1 MNDQEFSRLI
11 EKYQKGLL
19 TGEEKMRLDKWF
31 DAQETS
37 NIIWSENDEVRLKSE
52 ILRKL
57 KTDHRSITP
66 QRTTPLNVAWRIAAS
81 IVLLASLTYLV
92 TQYAGDAGGQSEE
105 IVTLQG
111 SSSGEISKV
120 VLADGT
126 LVWLKGNSTLT
137 YPSHFVGNTRK
148 VSLQGEALFE
158 VAKDANHPFTIQCGD
173 LTTTVLGTSFNIKTV
188 ERNIEVVVLTGKVS
202 LTSTTD
208 KNGIV
213 VLPNDK
219 AIYDGQHRQL
229 AIVKSAATEKVAVVT
244 GTAYSMYFEDTQIK
258 EVIRKIEG
266 KFDVKVSTSNP
277 KMGNCLITADFTDQS
292 LERTMRIISEV
303 LGFEY
308 EINNNSV
315 VLRGTGCD

>member
-37 NIIWSENDEVRLKSE
+37 NISWSENDEETLKNE

-57 KTDHRSITP
+57 KTDHRSIAP
-66 QRTTPLNVAWRIAAS
+66 QRTRSLNVAWRIAAS

-92 TQYAGDAGGQSEE
+92 AQYAGGRSEK
-105 IVTLQG
+105 IATLQH
-111 SSSGEISKV
+111 SSSGEINKV

-137 YPSHFVGNTRK
+137 YPSHFAGDTRN
-148 VSLQGEALFE
+148 VTLQGEALFE
-158 VAKDANHPFTIQCGD
+158 VAKDANHPFIIQCGD
-173 LTTTVLGTSFNIKTV
+173 LMTTVLGTSFNIKTV
-188 ERNIEVVVLTGKVS
+188 EKNIEVVVLTGKVS

-208 KNGIV
+208 KQGIV

-219 AIYDGQHRQL
+219 AVYNGQHKQL

-266 KFDVKVSTSNP
+266 KFDVKVLTSNP

>member
-1 MNDQEFSRLI
+1 
-11 EKYQKGLL
+11 
-19 TGEEKMRLDKWF
+19 
-31 DAQETS
+31 
-37 NIIWSENDEVRLKSE
+37 VRLKNE
-52 ILRKL
+52 ILGKL
-57 KTDHRSITP
+57 KTDHRSIAP
-66 QRTTPLNVAWRIAAS
+66 QRTKSFDVAWRIAAS
-81 IVLLASLTYLV
+81 IILLASLTYLV
-92 TQYAGDAGGQSEE
+92 TQYAGGRSEK

-137 YPSHFVGNTRK
+137 YPSHFVGDTRK

-188 ERNIEVVVLTGKVS
+188 EGNIEVVVLTGKVS

-208 KNGIV
+208 KKGIV

-219 AIYDGQHRQL
+219 AIYNGQHRQL
-229 AIVKSAATEKVAVVT
+229 AIVKSATAEKVAVVT
-244 GTAYSMYFEDTQIK
+244 GTAYSMHFEDTQIK
-258 EVIRKIEG
+258 EVIHKIEG
-266 KFDVKVSTSNP
+266 KFDVKVLTSNP

-292 LERTMRIISEV
+292 LERTMRMISEV

-308 EINNNSV
+308 EINNNLV